1 MPVGGKGLPPGT
13 PAASPCS
20 LTAVLLL
27 PVSEGGG
34 AGCPPPAGG
43 GAESPRLPDHVEGRV
58 AQAPQARFRPHRS
71 DPASS
76 ALTEPHRGKDS
87 CPSQDRP
94 QGVRPAGGTG
104 GSPRTGGGRAHYSHT
119 HTRAPCRS
127 LARPHSQLH
136 MSSHLQTHA
145 LTSTLTDTHTLSCT
159 LGSHTHT

>member
-104 GSPRTGGGRAHYSHT
+104 GSPRTGGGVLTILTLTHVLPAVVLLAHT
-119 HTRAPCRS
+119 HSYTCPHTYKPMLS
-127 LARPHSQLH
+127 HPHSQIP
-136 MSSHLQTHA
+136 THSLA
-145 LTSTLTDTHTLSCT
+145 H
-159 LGSHTHT
+159 